1 MSNKRPWTIDEL
13 TEMVDQGRI
22 LERLRVLEILE
33 EIAQEFSRKDELE
46 RYIAKVKKVLN
57 ERA

>member
-1 MSNKRPWTIDEL
+1 
-13 TEMVDQGRI
+13 MVDQGRI

>member
-1 MSNKRPWTIDEL
+1 VSNKRPWTIDEL

-22 LERLRVLEILE
+22 LERLRVLQILE

-46 RYIAKVKKVLN
+46 RYVAKVKKVLN

>member
-22 LERLRVLEILE
+22 LERLRVLQILE

-46 RYIAKVKKVLN
+46 RYVAKVKKVLN

>member
-22 LERLRVLEILE
+22 LERLRVLQILE